1 MPASM
6 ISDVTG
12 SKPKVIGRSMAMV
25 AVGPMPGSTPTA
37 VPRATPRR
45 QKSRFVGVK
54 AVSKPS
60 ARLSKTPIDALP
72 LQPGAEVRQPELQRD
87 HEDQDAESGE
97 TAGDHDGGDHTR
109 PVSRQRRQE
118 HRPEQRRDQ
127 PQPPDRVSEEEE
139 GGHEQGERLPRDRAD
154 VVTVGGD
161 ESLDGDE
168 DPEDD

>member
-54 AVSKPS
+54 AVSRPS
-60 ARLSKTPIDALP
+60 PRLSNTPIGSLP
-72 LQPGAEVRQPELQRD
+72 LQPGADVRQPELQD
-87 HEDQDAESGE
+87 DDEDQDAESGE
-97 TAGDHDGGDHTR
+97 AAGDHDGGDHAGSGAR
-109 PVSRQRRQE
+109 HRRQE
-118 HRPEQRRDQ
+118 DRSEQRRDQ
-127 PQPPDRVSEEEE
+127 PQPPDREAEEEE
-139 GGHEQGERLPRDRAD
+139 GGHKQGERLPRDRPD
-154 VVTVGGD
+154 LVTVGGD
-161 ESLDGDE
+161 ESL
-168 DPEDD
+168 